1 MNKFHVQ
8 NITSSNEDSN
18 DCVWSKSHWL
28 NENLAGGHHSLLTPI
43 SLQLTKPPTTSMVV
57 VQYDYTRYEDFGVIV
72 VKYFRKTFPPFQCD
86 SHGLPMGIQNG
97 GERRGTSPTKAF
109 LCRSETSEHT
119 CKTQHICKKIGT
131 YLKSKQ
137 THFQKKSE
145 HICKKN
151 RNIFAK
157 NKNTFAKKLG
167 THLQKN
173 ASYLLFSL
181 NPWKDAK
188 LWQSWNEGGWIVRDH
203 LQDTFGSFPKW
214 QMIIMLVGAEEIIP
228 GWGKEWENSEKVR
241 CCTVP
246 SLPVQTPVPPKHWQ
260 YLSMLF
266 TQGIH
271 SIPHSP

>member
-1 MNKFHVQ
+1 
-8 NITSSNEDSN
+8 
-18 DCVWSKSHWL
+18 
-28 NENLAGGHHSLLTPI
+28 
-43 SLQLTKPPTTSMVV
+43 MVV

-181 NPWKDAK
+181 NP
-188 LWQSWNEGGWIVRDH
+188 
-203 LQDTFGSFPKW
+203 
-214 QMIIMLVGAEEIIP
+214 
-228 GWGKEWENSEKVR
+228 
-241 CCTVP
+241 
-246 SLPVQTPVPPKHWQ
+246 
-260 YLSMLF
+260 
-266 TQGIH
+266 
-271 SIPHSP
+271 